1 MLNLLTI
8 LTLEHRY
15 IGLIVS
21 ACVIVLSIIAI
32 VIRYFKRTKVDETN
46 VDIVYPVKQVKAED
60 EAIVKNT
67 SETETSTPE
76 VQETKNEEEKTSVEN
91 K

>member
-67 SETETSTPE
+67 SETSSSTPQ
-76 VQETKNEEEKTSVEN
+76 VQETKNEEEKASLEN